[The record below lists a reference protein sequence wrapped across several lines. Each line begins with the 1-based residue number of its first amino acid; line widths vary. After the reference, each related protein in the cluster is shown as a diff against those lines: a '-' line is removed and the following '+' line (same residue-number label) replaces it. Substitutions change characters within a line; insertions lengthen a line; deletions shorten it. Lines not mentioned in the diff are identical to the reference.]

1 MVNIVMVD
9 VALGRHLC
17 PLSLLLSWFVDHS
30 GCELMSVRPIEA
42 KSKHQQEE
50 STTTV
55 SNNNNEH
62 SHIKE
67 FSNGA
72 LHYHL

>member
-1 MVNIVMVD
+1 MVNIVMVE
-9 VALGRHLC
+9 VAPGRHLC
-17 PLSLLLSWFVDHS
+17 PLSLLFSWFVDHS

-55 SNNNNEH
+55 SNKKKKQQQTTDNM
-62 SHIKE
+62 SKQQQ
-67 FSNGA
+67 
-72 LHYHL
+72 